1 MTDKIFL
8 HVNPQN
14 VNNDRFTL
22 SDDESHHVKHVLRLK
37 LGHKIWLIDGEG
49 TTYTGEIT
57 SQNGSTKGKIHE
69 TISGEGENP
78 WYLHLAIAVLKK
90 SRFEFLIEK
99 ATELGVNKISIIRM
113 DRCGKQIVQ
122 DSRLKKLILSAA
134 KQCGRSVFPEIEN
147 FSSLTNFIDQSTE
160 KIVAANWEG
169 ELSLSNYLSPGFK
182 SAFCIL
188 IGPEGDFSDDELN
201 ALNQKKIP
209 IVTLGSRRLRSET
222 AGIYA
227 LSAIN
232 EYYLNTREQ

>member
-1 MTDKIFL
+1 M
-8 HVNPQN
+8 
-14 VNNDRFTL
+14 
-22 SDDESHHVKHVLRLK
+22 RLK

-49 TTYTGEIT
+49 TAYTGEIT
-57 SQNGSTKGKIHE
+57 SQNGSTKGKIYE

-113 DRCGKQIVQ
+113 DRCGKQRVQ
-122 DSRLKKLILSAA
+122 DSRLKKLILSSA
-134 KQCGRSVFPEIEN
+134 KQCGRSVFPEIEE
-147 FSSLTNFIDQSTE
+147 FSSLTNFIDQSTD

-169 ELSLSNYLSPGFK
+169 KLSLSNYLSPGFK

-188 IGPEGDFSDDELN
+188 IGPEGDFSSNELDV
-201 ALNQKKIP
+201 LNQKKIP
-209 IVTLGSRRLRSET
+209 LVTLGSRRLRSET

-227 LSAIN
+227 LSAMN
-232 EYYLNTREQ
+232 EYYLNIRGK

>member
-49 TTYTGEIT
+49 TAYTGEIT

-113 DRCGKQIVQ
+113 DRCGKQRVQ
-122 DSRLKKLILSAA
+122 DSRLKKLILSSA
-134 KQCGRSVFPEIEN
+134 KQCGRSVFPEIEE
-147 FSSLTNFIDQSTE
+147 FSSLTNFIDQSTD

-232 EYYLNTREQ
+232 EYYLNNREK